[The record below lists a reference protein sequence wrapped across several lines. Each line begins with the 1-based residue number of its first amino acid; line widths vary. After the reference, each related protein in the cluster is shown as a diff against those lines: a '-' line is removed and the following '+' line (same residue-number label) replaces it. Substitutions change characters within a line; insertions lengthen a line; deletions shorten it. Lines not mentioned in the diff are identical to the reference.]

1 MQAWLVAL
9 LAGTLGVGQQ
19 IAPPRSLLEVSSQ
32 VSADR
37 VAAGERFTIT
47 LELAPAPNI
56 HVYAPGVV
64 GYKPIAFTVQPQR
77 GLVIRGL
84 TYSPSETYFYAPL
97 KETVAVYQKPFRI
110 VQELALDPSPS
121 GRAALKE
128 ARTIVV
134 RGTLTYQACNDRVC
148 FPPRTAP
155 MTWTVAVKES

>member
-1 MQAWLVAL
+1 MQAWLVVL
-9 LAGTLGVGQQ
+9 VAGTLGVGQQ
-19 IAPPRSLLEVSSQ
+19 VAPLRPLLDVSSQ

-37 VAAGERFTIT
+37 VAVGERFTIT
-47 LELAPAPNI
+47 LELAPAPKI

-84 TYSPSETYFYAPL
+84 TYPPSETYFYAPL

-110 VQELALDPSPS
+110 MQELALDPSLS
-121 GRAALKE
+121 GRAAPKE
-128 ARTIVV
+128 AGTIVV

-148 FPPRTAP
+148 FPPRTVP
-155 MTWTVAVKES
+155 MMWTVAIKES